1 MHLQLDS
8 YILLDFISY
17 HFKLLYYRLHHLFSK
32 LNILI
37 IMSKA
42 IQEILVF
49 SVYLYKKYY
58 ILKIINMLF

>member
-17 HFKLLYYRLHHLFSK
+17 HFKLLYYRLHHLFLK

-37 IMSKA
+37 IISKA
-42 IQEILVF
+42 IEILLF
-49 SVYLYKKYY
+49 SV
-58 ILKIINMLF
+58 

>member
-1 MHLQLDS
+1 MYLQLNS

-49 SVYLYKKYY
+49 SV
-58 ILKIINMLF
+58 